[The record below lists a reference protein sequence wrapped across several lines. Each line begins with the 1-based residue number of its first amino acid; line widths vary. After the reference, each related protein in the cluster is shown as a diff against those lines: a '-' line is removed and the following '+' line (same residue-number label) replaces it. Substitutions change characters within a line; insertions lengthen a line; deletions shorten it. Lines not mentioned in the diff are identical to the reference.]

1 MKMEK
6 TKKTKKQSGAVGS
19 KWTPY
24 SIIVGLV
31 ILIYCATLFGAIA
44 WAFLTSLKGR
54 IEYIRSPITL
64 PKEWLFSNYIKAF
77 EQLSANGNNIF
88 VMFGNSLWLS
98 ILPPTINLFTS
109 AMASYVMA
117 HYKFPGRNLIWSII
131 IFMMTMPIMGNAA
144 ATYKMYIRLGMYN
157 SPLILL
163 RNIANLGG
171 SLLVIAA
178 FQGVSKTYAEAA
190 FLDGA
195 GHFTVFFRIML
206 PQAMGVLLALWTMEF
221 ISCWNDYMTPIMY
234 LPDYTPITTGLY
246 IYQKETERMLNV
258 PILFAGSLMV
268 LIVPVVMFACFQD
281 KFMNLSF
288 GGGIKG

>member
-1 MKMEK
+1 MENV
-6 TKKTKKQSGAVGS
+6 KKQKKKGRSGAVGS
-19 KWTPY
+19 RWTPY

-31 ILIYCATLFGAIA
+31 ILLYAASLFGAIG

-54 IEYIRSPITL
+54 TEYIRDPISL
-64 PKEWLFSNYIKAF
+64 PEAWKFSNYAEAF
-77 EQLSANGNNIF
+77 MKLSANGKNIF

-98 ILPPTINLFTS
+98 ILPPTISLFTS

-117 HYKFPGRNLIWSII
+117 HYKFPGRTLIWNII

-144 ATYKMYIRLGMYN
+144 ATYKMYLRLGMYN

-178 FQGVSKTYAEAA
+178 FQGISKTYAEAA

-195 GHFTVFFRIML
+195 GHFTVFFKIML
-206 PQAMGVLLALWTMEF
+206 PQAMGVLLALWTMQF
-221 ISCWNDYMTPIMY
+221 IECWNDYMTPIMY
-234 LPDYTPITTGLY
+234 LPDFTPITTGLY
-246 IYQKETERMLNV
+246 IYQKETERILNV
-258 PILFAGSLMV
+258 PVLFAGALMI
-268 LIVPVVMFACFQD
+268 LIVPVIMFACFQD

>member
-1 MKMEK
+1 ME
-6 TKKTKKQSGAVGS
+6 TIKKKKKGQSGAVGS
-19 KWTPY
+19 RWTPY
-24 SIIVGLV
+24 SIVVGLV
-31 ILIYCATLFGAIA
+31 ILLYAASLFGAIG

-54 IEYIRSPITL
+54 TEYIRDPISL
-64 PKEWLFSNYIKAF
+64 PKTWGLSNYAEAF
-77 EQLSANGNNIF
+77 MKLSANGKNIF
-88 VMFGNSLWLS
+88 VMFANSLWLS
-98 ILPPTINLFTS
+98 ILPPTISLFTS

-117 HYKFPGRNLIWSII
+117 HYKFPGRTLIWNII

-144 ATYKMYIRLGMYN
+144 ATYKMYLRLGMYN

-178 FQGVSKTYAEAA
+178 FQGISKTYAEAA

-195 GHFTVFFRIML
+195 GHFTVFFKIML
-206 PQAMGVLLALWTMEF
+206 PQAMGVLLALWTMQF
-221 ISCWNDYMTPIMY
+221 IECWNDYMTPIMY
-234 LPDYTPITTGLY
+234 LPDFTPITTGLY
-246 IYQKETERMLNV
+246 IYQKETERVLNV
-258 PILFAGSLMV
+258 PVLFAGALMI
-268 LIVPVVMFACFQD
+268 LIVPIIMFACFQD

>member
-1 MKMEK
+1 M
-6 TKKTKKQSGAVGS
+6 KKQKSGIVEK

-24 SIIVGLV
+24 SVVMFIVLV
-31 ILIYCATLFGAIA
+31 VYAATLFGVLV
-44 WAFLTSLKGR
+44 WAFLTSLKDR
-54 IEYIRSPITL
+54 IEYIRDAVAL
-64 PKEWLFSNYIKAF
+64 PKNWLFSNYIRTF
-77 EQLSANGNNIF
+77 RELSAGGKNIF

-98 ILPPTINLFTS
+98 VLPPTINLFTA
-109 AMASYVMA
+109 AMASYAMA
-117 HYKFPGRNLIWSII
+117 HYKFPGRGLIWAIM
-131 IFMMTMPIMGNAA
+131 IFMMTLPIMGNSAA
-144 ATYKMYIRLGMYN
+144 VYKMYLRLGMYN

-163 RNIANLGG
+163 RNITGLGG
-171 SLLVIAA
+171 SLMLIAA
-178 FQGVSKTYAEAA
+178 FTGISKTYAEAA

-206 PQAMGVLLALWTMEF
+206 PQAMGVILALWTMSF
-221 ISCWNDYMTPIMY
+221 ITSWNDYMTPIMY

-246 IYQKETERMLNV
+246 IYQKETERVLDV

-281 KFMNLSF
+281 KFMSLSF

>member
-1 MKMEK
+1 MGNI
-6 TKKTKKQSGAVGS
+6 KKNNSSGSGKS

-24 SIIVGLV
+24 SIVVGLL
-31 ILIYCATLFGAIA
+31 ILLYSASLFGAVG
-44 WAFLTSLKGR
+44 WMFLTSLKGR
-54 IEYIRSPITL
+54 IEYIRDPVAL
-64 PKEWLFSNYIKAF
+64 PKEWLFSNYVEAF
-77 EQLSANGNNIF
+77 RQLSANGKNIF

-98 ILPPTINLFTS
+98 LLPPTISMLTA

-117 HYKFPGRNLIWSII
+117 HYKFPGRTLIWNIM

-144 ATYKMYIRLGMYN
+144 ATYKIYIRLGMYN
-157 SPLILL
+157 SPLILF

-171 SLLVIAA
+171 SLLMIAA
-178 FQGVSKTYAEAA
+178 FSGISKTYAEAA

-195 GHFTVFFRIML
+195 GHFTVFFKIML
-206 PQAMGVLLALWTMEF
+206 PQAMGVILALWTMEF
-221 ISCWNDYMTPIMY
+221 ITCWNDYMTPIMY

-246 IYQKETERMLNV
+246 IYQKETERLLNV
-258 PILFAGSLMV
+258 PVLFAGSLLV
-268 LIVPVVMFACFQD
+268 LIIPVSMFACFQD

>member
-1 MKMEK
+1 MEK
-6 TKKTKKQSGAVGS
+6 LKNKKEKISSGSVGGR
-19 KWTPY
+19 WTPY
-24 SIIVGLV
+24 SIIIGSIILV
-31 ILIYCATLFGAIA
+31 YSLSLFGAIG

-54 IEYIRSPITL
+54 IEYIRDAISL
-64 PKEWLFSNYIKAF
+64 PKDWLFSNYIDAF
-77 EQLSANGNNIF
+77 NELSANGKNIF
-88 VMFGNSLWLS
+88 VMFGNSVWLS
-98 ILPPTINLFTS
+98 VLPPTISLLTS

-117 HYKFPGRNLIWSII
+117 HYKFPGRNLIWNIM

-157 SPLILL
+157 SPFILI

-195 GHFTVFFRIML
+195 GHFRVFFHIML
-206 PQAMGVLLALWTMEF
+206 PQAMGVLLALWTMQF
-221 ISCWNDYMTPIMY
+221 IDCWNDYMTPIMY
-234 LPDYTPITTGLY
+234 LPDHTPITTGLY
-246 IYQKETERMLNV
+246 IYQKETERVLNV

-268 LIVPVVMFACFQD
+268 LVVPVVMFACFQD

>member
-1 MKMEK
+1 MEK
-6 TKKTKKQSGAVGS
+6 LKNKKEKIVSGSVGS
-19 KWTPY
+19 RWTPY
-24 SIIVGLV
+24 SIIVGSIILV
-31 ILIYCATLFGAIA
+31 YSLSLFGAIG

-54 IEYIRSPITL
+54 IEYIRDAISL
-64 PKEWLFSNYIKAF
+64 PKDWLFSNYIDAF
-77 EQLSANGNNIF
+77 NELSANGKNIF
-88 VMFGNSLWLS
+88 VMFGNSVWLS
-98 ILPPTINLFTS
+98 VLPPTISLLTS

-117 HYKFPGRNLIWSII
+117 HYKFPGRNLIWNIM

-157 SPLILL
+157 SPFILI

-195 GHFTVFFRIML
+195 GHFRVFFHIML
-206 PQAMGVLLALWTMEF
+206 PQAMGVLLALWTMQF
-221 ISCWNDYMTPIMY
+221 IDCWNDYMTPIMY

-246 IYQKETERMLNV
+246 IYQKETERVLNV

-268 LIVPVVMFACFQD
+268 LVVPVVMFACFQD

>member
-1 MKMEK
+1 MENVK
-6 TKKTKKQSGAVGS
+6 TKKAKANGGAVGAR
-19 KWTPY
+19 WTPY

-31 ILIYCATLFGAIA
+31 ILIYAASLFGAIG

-54 IEYIRSPITL
+54 IEYIRDPLSL
-64 PKEWLFSNYIKAF
+64 PKNWSFENYVTAF
-77 EQLSANGNNIF
+77 EQLSAKGDNIF

-98 ILPPTINLFTS
+98 VLPPTISLFTS

-117 HYKFPGRNLIWSII
+117 HYKFPGRTLIWNIM

-144 ATYKMYIRLGMYN
+144 ATYKMYLRLGMYN
-157 SPLILL
+157 SPFLLI

-171 SLLVIAA
+171 GLLVIAA
-178 FQGVSKTYAEAA
+178 FQGISKTYAEAA

-195 GHFTVFFRIML
+195 GHFTVFFQIML
-206 PQAMGVLLALWTMEF
+206 PQAMGVLLALWTMQF
-221 ISCWNDYMTPIMY
+221 IDCWNDYMTPIMY

-246 IYQKETERMLNV
+246 IYQKETERVLNV
-258 PILFAGSLMV
+258 PVLFAGALMI
-268 LIVPVVMFACFQD
+268 LIVPITMFACFQD

>member
-1 MKMEK
+1 MERSIE
-6 TKKTKKQSGAVGS
+6 KKRKIKSGSVS
-19 KWTPY
+19 KKWTPY
-24 SIIVGLV
+24 SVTVGIILA
-31 ILIYCATLFGAIA
+31 LYAASLFAAIA

-54 IEYIRSPITL
+54 IEYIRDPISL
-64 PKEWLFSNYIKAF
+64 PKDWLFSNYVEAF
-77 EQLSANGNNIF
+77 EQLSANGKNIF

-98 ILPPTINLFTS
+98 VLPPTINLFTA

-131 IFMMTMPIMGNAA
+131 IVMMTLPIMGNAA
-144 ATYKMYIRLGMYN
+144 ATYKMYLRLGMYN

-163 RNIANLGG
+163 KDISNIGG

-195 GHFTVFFRIML
+195 GHFTVFFRVML
-206 PQAMGVLLALWTMEF
+206 PQAMGVLLALWTMNF
-221 ISCWNDYMTPIMY
+221 ITCWNDYMTPIMY
-234 LPDYTPITTGLY
+234 LPDYTPITSGLY
-246 IYQKETERMLNV
+246 IYQKETERVLNV

-268 LIVPVVMFACFQD
+268 LVVPVVMFACFQD

>member
-1 MKMEK
+1 M
-6 TKKTKKQSGAVGS
+6 KKQKSGIVEK

-24 SIIVGLV
+24 SVVMFIVLV
-31 ILIYCATLFGAIA
+31 VYAATLFGVLV
-44 WAFLTSLKGR
+44 WAFLTSLKDR
-54 IEYIRSPITL
+54 IEYIRDAVAL
-64 PKEWLFSNYIKAF
+64 PKDWLFSNYIRTF
-77 EQLSANGNNIF
+77 RELSAGGKNIF

-98 ILPPTINLFTS
+98 VLPPTINLFTA
-109 AMASYVMA
+109 AMASYAMA
-117 HYKFPGRNLIWSII
+117 HYKFPGRGLIWAIM
-131 IFMMTMPIMGNAA
+131 IFMMTLPIMGNSAA
-144 ATYKMYIRLGMYN
+144 VYKMYLRLGMYN

-163 RNIANLGG
+163 RNITGLGG
-171 SLLVIAA
+171 SLMLIAA
-178 FQGVSKTYAEAA
+178 FTGISKTYAEAA

-206 PQAMGVLLALWTMEF
+206 PQAMGVILALWTMSF
-221 ISCWNDYMTPIMY
+221 ITSWNDYMTPIMY

-246 IYQKETERMLNV
+246 IYQKETERVLDV

-281 KFMNLSF
+281 KFMSLSF

>member
-1 MKMEK
+1 M
-6 TKKTKKQSGAVGS
+6 KKQKSGIVEK

-24 SIIVGLV
+24 SVIMFIVLV
-31 ILIYCATLFGAIA
+31 VYAATLFGVLV
-44 WAFLTSLKGR
+44 WAFLTSLKDR
-54 IEYIRSPITL
+54 LEYIRDAVAL
-64 PKEWLFSNYIKAF
+64 PKDWLFSNYIRTF
-77 EQLSANGNNIF
+77 RELSAGGKNIF

-98 ILPPTINLFTS
+98 ILPPTINLFTA

-117 HYKFPGRNLIWSII
+117 HYKFPGRGLIWAIM
-131 IFMMTMPIMGNAA
+131 IFMMTLPIMGNSA
-144 ATYKMYIRLGMYN
+144 ATYKMYLRLGMYN

-163 RNIANLGG
+163 RNITGLGG
-171 SLLVIAA
+171 SLMMIAA
-178 FQGVSKTYAEAA
+178 FTGISKTYAEAA

-206 PQAMGVLLALWTMEF
+206 PQAMGVILALWTMSF
-221 ISCWNDYMTPIMY
+221 ITSWNDYMTPIMY
-234 LPDYTPITTGLY
+234 LPDYTPVTTGLY
-246 IYQKETERMLNV
+246 IYQKETERVLDV

-281 KFMNLSF
+281 KFMSLSF

>member
-1 MKMEK
+1 M
-6 TKKTKKQSGAVGS
+6 KKQKSGIVEK

-24 SIIVGLV
+24 SVVMFIVLV
-31 ILIYCATLFGAIA
+31 VYAATLFGVLV
-44 WAFLTSLKGR
+44 WAFLTSLKDR
-54 IEYIRSPITL
+54 IEYIRDAVAL
-64 PKEWLFSNYIKAF
+64 PKDWLFSNYIRTF
-77 EQLSANGNNIF
+77 RELSAGGKNIF

-98 ILPPTINLFTS
+98 ILPPTINLFTA
-109 AMASYVMA
+109 AMASYAMA
-117 HYKFPGRNLIWSII
+117 HYKFPGRGLIWAIM
-131 IFMMTMPIMGNAA
+131 IFMMTLPIMGNSAA
-144 ATYKMYIRLGMYN
+144 VYKMYLRLGMYN

-163 RNIANLGG
+163 RNITGLGG
-171 SLLVIAA
+171 SLMLIAA
-178 FQGVSKTYAEAA
+178 FTGISKTYAEAA

-206 PQAMGVLLALWTMEF
+206 PQAMGVILALWTMSF
-221 ISCWNDYMTPIMY
+221 ITSWNDYMTPIMY

-246 IYQKETERMLNV
+246 IYQKETERVLDV

-281 KFMNLSF
+281 KFMSLSF

>member
-1 MKMEK
+1 M
-6 TKKTKKQSGAVGS
+6 KKQKSGIVEK

-24 SIIVGLV
+24 SVVMFIVLV
-31 ILIYCATLFGAIA
+31 VYAATLFGVLV
-44 WAFLTSLKGR
+44 WAFLTSLKDR
-54 IEYIRSPITL
+54 IEYIRDAVAL
-64 PKEWLFSNYIKAF
+64 PKDWLFSNYIRTF
-77 EQLSANGNNIF
+77 RELSAGGKNIF

-98 ILPPTINLFTS
+98 LLPPTINLFTA
-109 AMASYVMA
+109 AMASYAMA
-117 HYKFPGRNLIWSII
+117 HYKFPGRGLIWAIM
-131 IFMMTMPIMGNAA
+131 IFMMTLPIMGNSAA
-144 ATYKMYIRLGMYN
+144 VYKMYLRLGMYN

-163 RNIANLGG
+163 RNITGLGG
-171 SLLVIAA
+171 SLMLIAA
-178 FQGVSKTYAEAA
+178 FTGISKTYAEAA

-206 PQAMGVLLALWTMEF
+206 PQAMGVILALWTMSF
-221 ISCWNDYMTPIMY
+221 ITSWNDYMTPIMY

-246 IYQKETERMLNV
+246 IYQKETERVLDV

-281 KFMNLSF
+281 KFMSLSF